1 MTETKNAPQ
10 EIDLIELFNKIG
22 KWIGNQIKWFF
33 NLFVAIFYFFLR
45 NTLWFFLFI
54 IIGIIAAIVFHKVA
68 RLYYHTEL
76 VGYSHTISNIEVI
89 QSINNWNFST
99 IFTEDEMNNVK
110 DIGATYLLDINKDGI
125 WDRVEDIDDM
135 EKMDTNIMK
144 QRTYGNFCIQ
154 IEVYDTLLIPR
165 IKESVMNYLSN
176 NQRVLERNEI
186 RLRQMEQLIP
196 KLQKEIIELDSLK
209 KAEYFSNNKP
219 TVAKMGEMLLIGEK
233 ETKLYHKDVLELIG
247 QQQKIER
254 DLFLN
259 KDPFEII
266 LDFSVPTKEEN
277 SLFYLTTR
285 FVGISLIIGFFII
298 LFFDQRKF
306 VFDQIK
312 KSKEK

>member
-1 MTETKNAPQ
+1 MLV
-10 EIDLIELFNKIG
+10 LIVLMG
-22 KWIGNQIKWFF
+22 A
-33 NLFVAIFYFFLR
+33 LVM
-45 NTLWFFLFI
+45 
-54 IIGIIAAIVFHKVA
+54 
-68 RLYYHTEL
+68 
-76 VGYSHTISNIEVI
+76 VGYHG
-89 QSINNWNFST
+89 
-99 IFTEDEMNNVK
+99 VK
-110 DIGATYLLDINKDGI
+110 LFPYFIYSRIILNGIDSEYIRLDQATYEQVTPSYPL
-125 WDRVEDIDDM
+125 DIDDM

>member
-1 MTETKNAPQ
+1 MNDTKNAPQ
-10 EIDLIELFNKIG
+10 EIDLIELFSKIG
-22 KWIGNQIKWFF
+22 NWIGNQIKWFF
-33 NLFVAIFYFFLR
+33 NLILAIFYFFLR
-45 NTLWFFLFI
+45 NTFWFFLVI
-54 IIGIIAAIVFHKVA
+54 LIGILAAFVFHKTA

-89 QSINNWNFST
+89 QSINNWNSST
-99 IFTEDEMNNVK
+99 IFTEDEMDNIKN
-110 DIGATYLLDINKDGI
+110 IGATYLLDINNDGL
-125 WDRVEDIDDM
+125 WDMVENIDDM
-135 EKMDTNIMK
+135 GKMDTSIMK

-154 IEVYDTLLIPR
+154 IEVYDTLLISR
-165 IKESVMNYLSN
+165 IKEGVMNYLSN

-219 TVAKMGEMLLIGEK
+219 TVAKLGEMLLIGEK

-254 DLFLN
+254 DLFLT
-259 KDPFEII
+259 KEPFEVI

-277 SLFYLTTR
+277 SLFYLMTR
-285 FVGISLIIGFFII
+285 FVGISLLIGFFII

-306 VFDQIK
+306 VFDQIR